1 MKIKICELCLSPD
14 LGGLELYMLRATRY
28 LGEKEACVA
37 VINETGKLKGQF
49 DKESL
54 PYTTLKRQNMLFAWR
69 SARQF
74 AHFIDQEGIDLIHVH
89 WTKDLHIAVM
99 AKLLSKRKPS
109 VVQTRHMR
117 MTRFKDDVYHRFLY
131 KNLDLIIAITQ
142 QVQKQVKKFIPND
155 IRPKVELLYSGAE
168 VPTQLGIEEK
178 RSQRRRWGLGDA
190 FTVGIVGRIEKTK
203 GQHLVLGAIKHLSD
217 EGLDA
222 KALIVGHAMDEG
234 YLTQLKE
241 QYHSVGVFTG
251 FTKEAQSMMQL
262 CDVIVLAT
270 DNETFG
276 LVLVEAM
283 MSGVC
288 VVASDSGGPLEV
300 IDDGIT
306 GLLFKTSDQAD
317 LIDILG
323 VLAHHPHR
331 RIVFST
337 AAKHKAMESFEANKQ
352 FEQLRIKL
360 VATVASRLH
369 PRETAVEHSVDPLEP

>member
-1 MKIKICELCLSPD
+1 MKITICELCLSPD
-14 LGGLELYMLRATRY
+14 LGGLELYMLRAARY
-28 LGEKEACVA
+28 LGEKESCVA
-37 VINETGKLKGQF
+37 VINEEGKLKGQF

-54 PYTTLKRQNMLFAWR
+54 PYTVLKRQNMLLLWS

-74 AHFIDQEGIDLIHVH
+74 AHFIDQEEIDLIHVH
-89 WTKDLHIAVM
+89 WTKDLPIAVM
-99 AKLLSKRKPS
+99 AKILSKRKPAI
-109 VVQTRHMR
+109 VQTRHMR
-117 MTRFKDDVYHRFLY
+117 MTRFKEDMYHRFLY
-131 KNLDLIIAITQ
+131 KNIDLIIAITQ
-142 QVQKQVKKFIPND
+142 QVQKQLKKFIPND

-168 VPTQLGIEEK
+168 IPTQLGIEEK

-203 GQHLVLGAIKHLSD
+203 GQHLVLGAVKQLSD
-217 EGLDA
+217 EGVDA

-234 YLTQLKE
+234 YFTQLKE
-241 QYHSVGVFTG
+241 QYASVGVFTG

-262 CDVIVLAT
+262 CDVVVLAT

-288 VVASDSGGPLEV
+288 VVASDSGGPLEI

-306 GLLFKTSDQAD
+306 GLLFKTSNQND
-317 LIDILG
+317 LADILG

-337 AAKHKAMESFEANKQ
+337 AAKHKAMESFEAKKQ

-360 VATVASRLH
+360 VATVASRLR
-369 PRETAVEHSVDPLEP
+369 PMEGSVLPPPEA

>member
-14 LGGLELYMLRATRY
+14 LGGLELYMLRAMRY
-28 LGEKEACVA
+28 LGKKESCVA

-49 DKESL
+49 EKESL
-54 PYTTLKRQNMLFAWR
+54 PYTTLKRHNMLLLWS

-74 AHFIDQEGIDLIHVH
+74 AHFIDQEEIDLIHVH
-89 WTKDLHIAVM
+89 WTKDLPIAVM
-99 AKLLSKRKPS
+99 AKLLSKRKPAI
-109 VVQTRHMR
+109 VQTRHMR
-117 MTRFKDDVYHRFLY
+117 MTRFKNDVYHRFLY
-131 KNLDLIIAITQ
+131 KNIDLIIAITQ
-142 QVQKQVKKFIPND
+142 QVQKQLKKFIPND

-178 RSQRRRWGLGDA
+178 RSQRRRWELGDA

-203 GQHLVLGAIKHLSD
+203 GQHLVLGAVKQLFD
-217 EGLDA
+217 EGIDT
-222 KALIVGHAMDEG
+222 KALIVGHAMDEE

-241 QYHSVGVFTG
+241 QYASVGIFTG

-288 VVASDSGGPLEV
+288 VVASDSGGPLEI

-306 GLLFKTSDQAD
+306 GLLFKTSDQSD
-317 LIDILG
+317 LTDILR

-331 RIVFST
+331 RIAFST

-369 PRETAVEHSVDPLEP
+369 PTVIAE

>member
-1 MKIKICELCLSPD
+1 
-14 LGGLELYMLRATRY
+14 MLRAMRY
-28 LGEKEACVA
+28 LGKKESCVA

-49 DKESL
+49 EKESL
-54 PYTTLKRQNMLFAWR
+54 PYTTLKRHNMLLLWS

-74 AHFIDQEGIDLIHVH
+74 AHFIDQEEIDLIHVH
-89 WTKDLHIAVM
+89 WTKDLPIAVM
-99 AKLLSKRKPS
+99 AKLLSKRKPAI
-109 VVQTRHMR
+109 VQTRHMR

-131 KNLDLIIAITQ
+131 KNIDLIIAITQ
-142 QVQKQVKKFIPND
+142 QVQKQLKKFIPND

-178 RSQRRRWGLGDA
+178 RSQRRRWELGDA

-203 GQHLVLGAIKHLSD
+203 GQHLVLGAVKQLFD
-217 EGLDA
+217 EGIDT
-222 KALIVGHAMDEG
+222 KALIVGHAMDEE

-241 QYHSVGVFTG
+241 QYASVGIFTG

-288 VVASDSGGPLEV
+288 VVASDSGGPLEI

-306 GLLFKTSDQAD
+306 GLLFKTSDQSD
-317 LIDILG
+317 LTDILR

-331 RIVFST
+331 RIAFST

-369 PRETAVEHSVDPLEP
+369 PTVIAE

>member
-1 MKIKICELCLSPD
+1 MKITICELCLSPD
-14 LGGLELYMLRATRY
+14 LGGLELYMLRAARY
-28 LGEKEACVA
+28 LGEKESCVA
-37 VINETGKLKGQF
+37 VINEDGKLKGQF

-54 PYTTLKRQNMLFAWR
+54 PYTVLKRQNMLLLWS

-74 AHFIDQEGIDLIHVH
+74 AHFIDQEEIDLIHVH
-89 WTKDLHIAVM
+89 WTKDLPIAVM
-99 AKLLSKRKPS
+99 AKILSKRKPAI
-109 VVQTRHMR
+109 VQTRHMR
-117 MTRFKDDVYHRFLY
+117 MTRFKEDMYHRFLY
-131 KNLDLIIAITQ
+131 KNIDLIIAITQ
-142 QVQKQVKKFIPND
+142 QVQKQLKKFIPND

-168 VPTQLGIEEK
+168 IPTQLGIEEK

-203 GQHLVLGAIKHLSD
+203 GQHLVLGAVKQLSD
-217 EGLDA
+217 EGVDA

-234 YLTQLKE
+234 YFTQLKE
-241 QYHSVGVFTG
+241 QYASVGVFTG

-262 CDVIVLAT
+262 CDVVVLAT

-288 VVASDSGGPLEV
+288 VVASDSGGPLEI

-306 GLLFKTSDQAD
+306 GLLFKTSNQND
-317 LIDILG
+317 LADILG

-337 AAKHKAMESFEANKQ
+337 AAKHKAMESFEAKKQ

-360 VATVASRLH
+360 VATVASRLR
-369 PRETAVEHSVDPLEP
+369 PMEGSVLPPPEA

>member
-28 LGEKEACVA
+28 LREKEACVA
-37 VINETGKLKGQF
+37 LINETGKLKGQF
-49 DKESL
+49 EKESL
-54 PYTTLKRQNMLFAWR
+54 PYTTLKRHNMLFTWR

-89 WTKDLHIAVM
+89 WTKDLPVAVM

-117 MTRFKDDVYHRFLY
+117 MTRFKNDLYHRFLY

-142 QVQKQVKKFIPND
+142 HVQKQVKKFIPND
-155 IRPKVELLYSGAE
+155 IRPNVELLYSGAE
-168 VPTQLGIEEK
+168 VPTQLGIAEK
-178 RSQRRRWGLGDA
+178 RSQKRRWGLGDA

-203 GQHLVLGAIKHLSD
+203 GQHLVLGAVKHLCD

-288 VVASDSGGPLEV
+288 VVASDSGGPLEI

-306 GLLFKTSDQAD
+306 GLLFKTSDQND
-317 LIDILG
+317 LADILG
-323 VLAHHPHR
+323 ILAHYPQR
-331 RIVFST
+331 RIAFST
-337 AAKHKAMESFEANKQ
+337 AAKHKAMEAFEAKKQ

-369 PRETAVEHSVDPLEP
+369 PMEMVLP